1 MRVPYRVRNCGQYD
15 WVDRGSETDDRLTFT
30 GHEKP
35 LEPIIRGLM
44 PPGTAFVDVGAHTGL
59 WTVRLSDKYSV
70 AYSFEAN
77 RFTAVALK
85 KNVELNGLTD
95 RVMLYPN
102 PVWDGDSEVFGLIDS
117 HGMESG
123 GSTRLAT
130 SASADR
136 KKLTNPSW
144 RLDTVMEVDAFAAV
158 GLIKIDVEGAERRV
172 LEGARGLI
180 ERDQPNLFVELHDG
194 LPGAPEGVG
203 DSVRAFLEEMEYHY
217 NDRIHY
223 GGGTYIAA
231 QPVRN
236 VFASPGA

>member
-70 AYSFEAN
+70 AYAFEAN
-77 RFTAVALK
+77 RYTAVALK
-85 KNVELNGLTD
+85 KNIELNGLTD
-95 RVMLYPN
+95 RVELWVN
-102 PVWDGDSEVFGLIDS
+102 PVWDDTDITFGLVDS
-117 HGMESG
+117 NGMESG
-123 GSTRLAT
+123 GSTRLETVEDAT
-130 SASADR
+130 VKRLTEPSVTLDSAKDG
-136 KKLTNPSW
+136 
-144 RLDTVMEVDAFAAV
+144 MAAV

-203 DSVRAFLEEMEYHY
+203 DSVRKFLEEIEYHY
-217 NDRIHY
+217 NDRIQY
-223 GGGTYIAA
+223 GGGVYVVA

-236 VFASPGA
+236 VFAPGA